1 MDYDLDIEAYCTV
14 CDRVVP
20 AGAPTPS
27 HPTPPPALTRSD
39 SGQPLASSS
48 ASGTAPSTSAR
59 SRGSDASSTQ
69 ARPRRSGSTTS
80 AGQPP
85 VANTGKV
92 KATAGALWRN
102 KSMNKAFHAGGGARH
117 GHGHGHR
124 SHSHTSLAAL
134 APIGGG
140 SGAPKKPPT
149 ERRSSKPKEEI
160 IEIVEVLDEPSR
172 DEDREDDDVAGGGY
186 GLYCSEECRRIDEAR
201 NQLTLAHLGG
211 APSHVSSSAGSS
223 SAFARTDSFSST
235 TSDRPPPT
243 MSRRR
248 SSGMS
253 SYAQSSVVSTLSPIL
268 SAAPTANLG
277 GFDPTSGAFP
287 FPPQAPSSVS
297 PQPPLPSTSPTVGSP
312 MMLNFGARRRSR
324 GAEALGSYPYRPSLM
339 ERVSSSDGVDESIG
353 SAGGVWQGAER
364 GFSRPGSSEG
374 PLGLPKTARS
384 MSSGVGSLYG
394 RSVRSARTQSFDGLA
409 TLGEAGARDSARPTS
424 HSLRSSSHFSQPSL
438 ASYSP
443 SLAAHPE
450 PEHTIPRAASAQPAL
465 ATSPLARNSFVV
477 GSAPHARRSRASFG
491 EPTLAETHPPP
502 RAASTTPARH
512 INGSGPHRPQRS
524 SSSASLALMGSS
536 LGKSYERSPWAG
548 PKRSDS
554 VASLSGFVAQG
565 EMAIPSAPLP
575 PPVSASSAS
584 TVIPASTVRRRP
596 SHSDGRS
603 PPRTAYSPSSA
614 SASSYA
620 PSHSSAFSLRS
631 STAGSSDHPNLSSSA
646 GSSHKGRAG
655 STSRSRP
662 PGLTMTPSGTNLVL
676 AGHPSASEVTPTS
689 SAVATRPAST
699 TRLPPNATAAPVA
712 NAASTNPSLLHLKSD
727 KPVLAPK
734 DRSFSWDRIP
744 GVTTYLAL
752 DVDSFRAERR
762 KSDAALALGE
772 REEMPPPPVP
782 SARMK
787 DRKKL
792 FYFGDV
798 ELVFRYPYISLHA
811 SVMIESL
818 LRSIK
823 RGLSQFGE

>member
-20 AGAPTPS
+20 AGAPAPS
-27 HPTPPPALTRSD
+27 HPTPPPPLLTRSD
-39 SGQPLASSS
+39 SDQPLASAS
-48 ASGTAPSTSAR
+48 ASGTQPSTSSH
-59 SRGSDASSTQ
+59 SRGSDASSAL
-69 ARPRRSGSTTS
+69 ARPHRSGSTTS
-80 AGQPP
+80 AGHPT
-85 VANTGKV
+85 VAANGGGDRVAGKG
-92 KATAGALWRN
+92 KANAGALRRN
-102 KSMNKAFHAGGGARH
+102 KSTAKAFHAGGARH

-140 SGAPKKPPT
+140 AAPKKLPT
-149 ERRSSKPKEEI
+149 ERRSSKPKEDI
-160 IEIVEVLDEPSR
+160 IEIVEVLGEPV
-172 DEDREDDDVAGGGY
+172 RENGEEEDVAGGGY
-186 GLYCSEECRRIDEAR
+186 GLYCSDECRRIDEAR
-201 NQLTLAHLGG
+201 NQLTLVHLGG
-211 APSHVSSSAGSS
+211 ATSHASSSAGSS
-223 SAFARTDSFSST
+223 SAFGRTDSFSST
-235 TSDRPPPT
+235 TSDRPPPS

-253 SYAQSSVVSTLSPIL
+253 SFAQSSVVSTLSPIL

-277 GFDPTSGAFP
+277 GFDFSSGAFP
-287 FPPQAPSSVS
+287 FPPQTSSSVS

-324 GAEALGSYPYRPSLM
+324 GAEALGSYPYRPSLT
-339 ERVSSSDGVDESIG
+339 ERVSSSDGVGESV
-353 SAGGVWQGAER
+353 SSVSGVGQGTEQR
-364 GFSRPGSSEG
+364 LSRAGSSEG
-374 PLGLPKTARS
+374 PLGLPRAARS
-384 MSSGVGSLYG
+384 MSSGVGSLYA
-394 RSVRSARTQSFDGLA
+394 RSVRSARTPSFDALA
-409 TLGEAGARDSARPTS
+409 TLGESAPARPAS
-424 HSLRSSSHFSQPSL
+424 QPLRPSSHFSQPSL

-443 SLAAHPE
+443 SLAAHLE
-450 PEHTIPRAASAQPAL
+450 PEHPIPRSASAQPGL

-512 INGSGPHRPQRS
+512 ISGGSHRPQRS

-536 LGKSYERSPWAG
+536 LGKSYERSMWAG

-565 EMAIPSAPLP
+565 EMTIPSAPLP
-575 PPVSASSAS
+575 PSTSASSAS
-584 TVIPASTVRRRP
+584 TVMPTSTVRRRP
-596 SHSDGRS
+596 SPSNARS

-646 GSSHKGRAG
+646 GSSHKGRVGDGRAG
-655 STSRSRP
+655 SASRSRP
-662 PGLTMTPSGTNLVL
+662 SGLTMTPSGTNLVL
-676 AGHPSASEVTPTS
+676 AGYPPAASEVAHTS

-699 TRLPPNATAAPVA
+699 TRLPPNATATPVA
-712 NAASTNPSLLHLKSD
+712 NAASANPSLLHLKSD
-727 KPVLAPK
+727 KPVLVPK

-744 GVTTYLAL
+744 GVTTYPAL
-752 DVDSFRAERR
+752 DVATFRAETRR
-762 KSDAALALGE
+762 SDAALGHAE

-782 SARMK
+782 PARTK

-798 ELVFRYPYISLHA
+798 E
-811 SVMIESL
+811 
-818 LRSIK
+818 
-823 RGLSQFGE
+823 

>member
-1 MDYDLDIEAYCTV
+1 
-14 CDRVVP
+14 
-20 AGAPTPS
+20 
-27 HPTPPPALTRSD
+27 
-39 SGQPLASSS
+39 
-48 ASGTAPSTSAR
+48 
-59 SRGSDASSTQ
+59 
-69 ARPRRSGSTTS
+69 
-80 AGQPP
+80 
-85 VANTGKV
+85 
-92 KATAGALWRN
+92 
-102 KSMNKAFHAGGGARH
+102 
-117 GHGHGHR
+117 
-124 SHSHTSLAAL
+124 
-134 APIGGG
+134 
-140 SGAPKKPPT
+140 
-149 ERRSSKPKEEI
+149 
-160 IEIVEVLDEPSR
+160 
-172 DEDREDDDVAGGGY
+172 
-186 GLYCSEECRRIDEAR
+186 
-201 NQLTLAHLGG
+201 
-211 APSHVSSSAGSS
+211 
-223 SAFARTDSFSST
+223 
-235 TSDRPPPT
+235 

-798 ELVFRYPYISLHA
+798 E
-811 SVMIESL
+811 
-818 LRSIK
+818 
-823 RGLSQFGE
+823 

>member
-20 AGAPTPS
+20 AGAPAPS
-27 HPTPPPALTRSD
+27 HPTSPPALTRSD
-39 SGQPLASSS
+39 SGQPLASTS

-80 AGQPP
+80 AGHPP
-85 VANTGKV
+85 VANTGKG
-92 KATAGALWRN
+92 KATAGALRRN
-102 KSMNKAFHAGGGARH
+102 RSMNKAFHAGGAARH

-149 ERRSSKPKEEI
+149 ERRSSKPKEEV
-160 IEIVEVLDEPSR
+160 IEIVEVFDEPASR
-172 DEDREDDDVAGGGY
+172 DDPEDDDVAGGGY

-201 NQLTLAHLGG
+201 NQLTLAHLG
-211 APSHVSSSAGSS
+211 ATPSHASSSAGSS

-253 SYAQSSVVSTLSPIL
+253 SYAQSSVVSTLSPIF

-277 GFDPTSGAFP
+277 AFDPSSGAFP
-287 FPPQAPSSVS
+287 FPPQASSSVS

-339 ERVSSSDGVDESIG
+339 ERVSSSDGVGESVG
-353 SAGGVWQGAER
+353 SAGGVWQGPER
-364 GFSRPGSSEG
+364 GFSRPGSTEG

-384 MSSGVGSLYG
+384 MSSGMGSLYG

-409 TLGEAGARDSARPTS
+409 TLGEAGTRDPARPTS
-424 HSLRSSSHFSQPSL
+424 HSLRSSSHLSQPSL

-450 PEHTIPRAASAQPAL
+450 PEHTLPRSASAQPAL
-465 ATSPLARNSFVV
+465 ATSPLARNSFIV
-477 GSAPHARRSRASFG
+477 GSAPHVRRSRASFG

-512 INGSGPHRPQRS
+512 INGSGSHRPQRS

-548 PKRSDS
+548 LKRSDS

-596 SHSDGRS
+596 SPSDARS

-655 STSRSRP
+655 STSRTRP

-689 SAVATRPAST
+689 SATATRPAST
-699 TRLPPNATAAPVA
+699 TRLPPNAAAVPVA
-712 NAASTNPSLLHLKSD
+712 NAASTNPSLLHLKCD
-727 KPVLAPK
+727 KPALAPK

-744 GVTTYLAL
+744 GVTTYPAL

-762 KSDAALALGE
+762 KSDAA

-782 SARMK
+782 STRMK

-798 ELVFRYPYISLHA
+798 E
-811 SVMIESL
+811 
-818 LRSIK
+818 
-823 RGLSQFGE
+823 